1 MESDIL
7 NANIPEEEKS
17 KLMKNLLN
25 LKKQKINLMI
35 TGATGN
41 TKRALLISLGK
52 WCQIS
57 ALPFT
62 TQERL

>member
-1 MESDIL
+1 MSDEKKFFESMESDIL

-35 TGATGN
+35 TGATGGRS
-41 TKRALLISLGK
+41 T
-52 WCQIS
+52 
-57 ALPFT
+57 
-62 TQERL
+62 